1 MSLSRLILHGG
12 PILTM
17 DPAQPEVE
25 AVGIVGNR
33 IAGVGSL
40 ADLRAQLPGAESFD
54 LQGRLATPG
63 LYDAHCHVMMTGFAL
78 DEIDIS
84 AEAAPA
90 IADIQRLVAEVVA
103 RTPAGTWIIGQGYDQ
118 ASLAEQ
124 RHPNRADLDAVAP
137 DHPVLLWR
145 SCHHIAAVNSAALRA
160 GGVSSTTADPGDGRI
175 DRDEHGEPTGALRE
189 SAVGLVSS
197 AIPEHDEAAIARAI
211 VRGGEQFRRHGVTS
225 AAEAG
230 IRLPEQLR
238 AYQGLAERGD
248 LALRTYLMMIID
260 DTLDAMIALG
270 IRSGF
275 GDDWLRI
282 GNAKLF
288 SDGSIGGRTARMRQP
303 YEGEPDN
310 YGLWMIPPEEIKAK
324 VLRAHLAGFQIGIHA
339 IGDAAIELILD
350 AYAEAQTVLPRPD
363 IRHRIEHCSI
373 VDMPL
378 IERIAAERV
387 VPIPGTTFL
396 HYTRP
401 AYEANLGRERFRYA
415 YAMKTF
421 AEHGIVAAAS
431 SDAPVVPVDPLL
443 GIETM
448 VTRLDRTGGNAWTE
462 ERVPVDEAIRAYTVN
477 AAYASHEETI
487 KGTLKPGYLADITV
501 FDRDLRAT
509 EPNEIHRAQV
519 DATIQDG
526 TVVYERS

>member
-1 MSLSRLILHGG
+1 MPLSRLILHGG

-17 DPAQPEVE
+17 DPEHPNAE

-33 IAGVGSL
+33 IATVGSL
-40 ADLRAQLPGAESFD
+40 ADVRALLPGAESFD

-90 IADIQRLVAEVVA
+90 ITDIQRLVAEVA
-103 RTPAGTWIIGQGYDQ
+103 AQTPPGTWIVGQGYDQ
-118 ASLAEQ
+118 ASLAEL
-124 RHPNRADLDAVAP
+124 RHPTRADLDAVAP
-137 DHPVLLWR
+137 NHPVLLWR
-145 SCHHIAAVNSAALRA
+145 SCHHIAAVNSAALHA
-160 GGVSSTTADPGDGRI
+160 GGVTATTDDPGDGRI
-175 DRDEHGEPTGALRE
+175 DRDEHGEPTGVLRE
-189 SAVGLVSS
+189 AAVGLVTS
-197 AIPEHDEAAIARAI
+197 AIPEPDEEQIARAI
-211 VRGGEQFRRHGVTS
+211 VRGGDQFRRHGVTS

-230 IRLPEQLR
+230 IRRPEQLR
-238 AYQGLAERGD
+238 AYQGLAGRGE

-260 DTLDAMIALG
+260 ETLDAMISLG

-310 YGLWMIPPEEIKAK
+310 YGIWMIPPDEIKAK

-350 AYAEAQTVLPRPD
+350 AYAEAQAVLPRPNV
-363 IRHRIEHCSI
+363 RHRIEHCSI

-378 IERIAAERV
+378 IDRIASERV

-421 AEHGIVAAAS
+421 AERGIVAAAS

-448 VTRLDRTGGNAWTE
+448 VTRLDRNGGNAWTE
-462 ERVPVDEAIRAYTVN
+462 ESVSVEEAIRAYTVN
-477 AAYASHEETI
+477 AAYASHEETT
-487 KGTLKPGYLADITV
+487 KGTLKAGYLADVTI
-501 FDRDLRAT
+501 FDRDLRAIDPT
-509 EPNEIHRAQV
+509 EIHAARV

-526 TVVYERS
+526 SVVYQRS

>member
-1 MSLSRLILHGG
+1 MTPSRLIVHGG

-17 DPAQPEVE
+17 DPANPEVE

-33 IAGVGSL
+33 IAAAGSL
-40 ADLRAQLPGAESFD
+40 ADVRALVPQAESFD
-54 LQGRLATPG
+54 LGDRLATPG

-78 DEIDIS
+78 NELDLS
-84 AEAAPA
+84 AESAPS
-90 IADIQRLVAEVVA
+90 IVDIQRLVAEAAGRV
-103 RTPAGTWIIGQGYDQ
+103 PAETWIVGQGYDQ
-118 ASLAEQ
+118 ASLVEQ
-124 RHPNRADLDAVAP
+124 RHPTRADLDTVAP

-145 SCHHIAAVNSAALRA
+145 SCHHIAVANSAALRA
-160 GGVSSTTADPGDGRI
+160 GGVSTATDDPGDGRI
-175 DRDEHGEPTGALRE
+175 DRDESGEPTGVLRE
-189 SAVGLVSS
+189 AAVGLVSD
-197 AIPEHDEAAIARAI
+197 AMPEPSEDQIADAI
-211 VRGGEQFRRHGVTS
+211 VAGGNSFRAHGVTS

-230 IRLPEQLR
+230 IRLPEQMR
-238 AYQGLAERGD
+238 AYQRLAERGN
-248 LALRTYLMMIID
+248 LPLRTYLMMIID
-260 DTLDAMIALG
+260 DTLDALVALG
-270 IRSGF
+270 LRTGF

-303 YEGEPDN
+303 YEGEPNN
-310 YGLWMIPPEEIKAK
+310 YGIWMISPDEIKAK

-350 AYAEAQTVLPRPD
+350 AYAEAQNVLPRPD

-373 VDMPL
+373 VDLPL
-378 IERIAAERV
+378 IERIANEKI

-401 AYEANLGRERFRYA
+401 AYEQNLGRDRFRYA

-421 AEHGIVAAAS
+421 AERGIVAAAS

-448 VTRLDRTGGNAWTE
+448 VTRLDRTGADAWTE
-462 ERVPVDEAIRAYTVN
+462 ERIPVEEAIRAYTVN
-477 AAYASHEETI
+477 AAFASHEETI
-487 KGTLKPGYLADITV
+487 KGALKPGYLADITV
-501 FDRDLRAT
+501 FNRDLRT
-509 EPNEIHRAQV
+509 VEPTTIHAAMV

-526 TVVYERS
+526 AVVHQRS